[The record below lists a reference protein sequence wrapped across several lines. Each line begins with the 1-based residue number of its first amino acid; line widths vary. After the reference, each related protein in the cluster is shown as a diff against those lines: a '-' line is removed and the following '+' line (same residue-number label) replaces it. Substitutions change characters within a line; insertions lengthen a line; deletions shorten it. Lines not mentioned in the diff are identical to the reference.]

1 MTTNRIYPLD
11 EVGVLDAGSD
21 EPVLVTINVT
31 ASTLP
36 VDASPLA
43 IDIPG
48 RCRLLFPMELWDA
61 LIALMQRAR
70 GAVVS
75 AGRTVH

>member
-21 EPVLVTINVT
+21 EPVLVTVSVT
-31 ASTLP
+31 AHLDPT
-36 VDASPLA
+36 DASPLA

-48 RCRLLFPMELWDA
+48 RCRLLFTVDLWDA
-61 LIALMQRAR
+61 LIALAQRAR
-70 GAVVS
+70 DAVVS